1 MRGFLSSS
9 LFLLGTLGDS
19 DAIQGVEPRRRGP
32 LGDGA
37 MGASALALGAL
48 RGLWNVQTS
57 PHYPQE
63 GMWGGEAKT
72 VAADLLGF
80 PAQMANLKY
89 ESEKMHSDLIQ
100 ILVSPHI

>member
-63 GMWGGEAKT
+63 GMWGEG
-72 VAADLLGF
+72 VRPRL
-80 PAQMANLKY
+80 
-89 ESEKMHSDLIQ
+89 
-100 ILVSPHI
+100 

>member
-1 MRGFLSSS
+1 MERSDVTALSS
-9 LFLLGTLGDS
+9 GGDV
-19 DAIQGVEPRRRGP
+19 GG
-32 LGDGA
+32 
-37 MGASALALGAL
+37 
-48 RGLWNVQTS
+48 
-57 PHYPQE
+57 
-63 GMWGGEAKT
+63 GGEAKT